1 MLIENRPYFPV
12 PKPRPAGPVFKADN
26 RFVDPSRMA
35 PPPVAPRKRPTL
47 AQEFETAKIILAKWW
62 RGEYA

>member
-12 PKPRPAGPVFKADN
+12 PRPLGPVFKADN

-35 PPPVAPRKRPTL
+35 TPPVAPRKRPTL
-47 AQEFETAKIILAKWW
+47 AQELETAKIILGKWW